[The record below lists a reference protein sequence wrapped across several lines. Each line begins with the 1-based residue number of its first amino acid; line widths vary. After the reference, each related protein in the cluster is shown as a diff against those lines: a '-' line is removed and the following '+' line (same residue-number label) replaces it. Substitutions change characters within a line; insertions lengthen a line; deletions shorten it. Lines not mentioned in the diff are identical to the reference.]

1 MSVPNTVATAVESAA
16 TWRLSFIDSYSASYA
31 NGFRQASMENAFQTK
46 LNLPAGLLKLYSTIT
61 KIGRNR

>member
-1 MSVPNTVATAVESAA
+1 MSVPNIVATSVESAA
-16 TWRLSFIDSYSASYA
+16 TRRLSFIASTSASYA
-31 NGFRQASMENAFQTK
+31 NGLRQASSENAFHTK